1 MKNKYYDISVY
12 VVTMLIF
19 ICSRVLGGFI
29 APYFDF
35 AGYGAMRPFFVE
47 LFTSIIWAVGIVI
60 MYIVFMKKYKY
71 NIFGGKETRG
81 NELPIKRVLFIGI
94 IVSVCIIIISAGIGF
109 QVKPFYDLGE
119 KFNGYDLF
127 NNLGIFLR
135 NAVKC
140 FLIVILAKASQDL
153 VEFLLKKDR
162 VVFPWCGIVLML
174 TMGVYD
180 VIMGMNNLAIIY
192 MLLYVVYGW
201 LYILVE
207 KNAIKS
213 YLLITFIFLF

>member
-1 MKNKYYDISVY
+1 M
-12 VVTMLIF
+12 
-19 ICSRVLGGFI
+19 
-29 APYFDF
+29 
-35 AGYGAMRPFFVE
+35 
-47 LFTSIIWAVGIVI
+47 
-60 MYIVFMKKYKY
+60 
-71 NIFGGKETRG
+71 
-81 NELPIKRVLFIGI
+81 LFIGI

-153 VEFLLKKDR
+153 VEFVLKKDR